1 MNTPARTTPPAAP
14 AANAIGVVPRWKATL
29 AVTAA
34 FVLGRWGIGGLA
46 IAAIAAVACAAL
58 VLEAQRRTTTPWRP
72 PTGPARSHVRT
83 LQEGDHR

>member
-1 MNTPARTTPPAAP
+1 MHDPARTAPPAAP
-14 AANAIGVVPRWKATL
+14 AANDTGVVPRWKATL
-29 AVTAA
+29 AVAGA

-46 IAAIAAVACAAL
+46 IATVAGVALAAVA
-58 VLEAQRRTTTPWRP
+58 LEVHRRTTTPWRP